1 MFDFMNLVRNE
12 NMKIYR
18 RPRTYVMAGL
28 LVFLTLIGSLITLAV
43 SGRDNSMWDIAY
55 IESMLMSGLVTIFVV
70 IVAAASVAEEF
81 SGGTI
86 KLLLIRPWSRSK
98 ILLSKYISVFLYAL
112 LLTILM
118 FTSVLF
124 INWLVFGVGNSGVET
139 AMMPDKTVS
148 EVMTHFLKFYGL
160 KFIGTIMT
168 LTIAFMLSSMFR
180 SSVLA
185 VGIALFQILIV
196 NNIAS
201 LIMFL
206 KQKWV
211 DYVLFVHL
219 DLTKYLSEDGL
230 GIRPG
235 MTLGFSLGVLAVY
248 YILFMALAWLVFT
261 KRDVAN

>member
-124 INWLVFGVGNSGVET
+124 INWLVFGVGNSGVDI

-148 EVMTHFLKFYGL
+148 EVMAHLLKYYGL

-248 YILFMALAWLVFT
+248 YVLFMALAWLVFT

>member
-18 RPRTYVMAGL
+18 RPRTYVMGGLLAGL
-28 LVFLTLIGSLITLAV
+28 VLIASLIWLAV
-43 SGRDNSMWDIAY
+43 SGRDTSMWDVAFF
-55 IESMLMSGLVTIFVV
+55 ESMLMSGLVTIFVV

-98 ILLSKYISVFLYAL
+98 ILLSKYIAVFLYAL
-112 LLTILM
+112 LMSVVL
-118 FTSVLF
+118 FASVLL
-124 INWLVFGVGNSGVET
+124 INWLIFGIGNTGIEA
-139 AMMPDKTVS
+139 AMMPAEAGSGVF
-148 EVMTHFLKFYGL
+148 VHILKFYGL
-160 KFIGTIMT
+160 KFIETIMT

-211 DYVLFVHL
+211 DYVLFIHL
-219 DLTKYLSEDGL
+219 DLTQYLSGSGM

-248 YILFMALAWLVFT
+248 YVLFMALAWLVFT

>member
-1 MFDFMNLVRNE
+1 MLDFMNLVRNE

-18 RPRTYVMAGL
+18 RPRTYVMGGL
-28 LVFLTLIGSLITLAV
+28 LVGLVLIASLITMAV
-43 SGRDNSMWDIAY
+43 SGRDTSMWDVAY
-55 IESMLMSGLVTIFVV
+55 FESMLMSGLVTIFVV

-98 ILLSKYISVFLYAL
+98 ILLSKYIAVFLYAL
-112 LLTILM
+112 LMTILM
-118 FTSVLF
+118 FASTVF
-124 INWLVFGVGNSGVET
+124 INWLVFGIGNSGMEVT
-139 AMMPDKTVS
+139 MMPDTS
-148 EVMTHFLKFYGL
+148 GGEVFLYFLKFYGL

-168 LTIAFMLSSMFR
+168 LTIAFMLSSIFR

-196 NNIAS
+196 NNMAS
-201 LIMFL
+201 LVMFL

-211 DYVLFVHL
+211 DYVLFIHL
-219 DLTKYLSEDGL
+219 DLTQYLSESGA

-248 YILFMALAWLVFT
+248 YALFMALSWFVFT